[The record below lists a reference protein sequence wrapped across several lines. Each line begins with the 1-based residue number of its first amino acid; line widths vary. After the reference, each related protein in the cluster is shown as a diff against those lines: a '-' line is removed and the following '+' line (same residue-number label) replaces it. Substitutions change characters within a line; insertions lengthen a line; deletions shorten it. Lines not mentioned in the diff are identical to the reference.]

1 MTLSISLHLLASAP
15 HAGKHHPRLLPTLGT
30 EGVIQLH
37 RQLVARVLN
46 LPPLGFSERIFWIED
61 GPDELLE
68 ALAEDNDWMV
78 VGQPVG
84 DLGERMRRIAALGLS
99 ENDAVVLIGQ
109 HCPMLDADYL
119 SAACEALDQ
128 HQAVLGPTE
137 DGRYAL
143 LGLRRVDPR
152 LFESMPWGSDQVL
165 ARTCERLQELE
176 WPHGLLPRLWVLD
189 DPEHLPRLGRLGIK
203 LGTG

>member
-1 MTLSISLHLLASAP
+1 MMLSISLHLLASAP
-15 HAGKHHPRLLPTLGT
+15 QAGKLDPRLIPALGE
-30 EGVIQLH
+30 EGVSRLH

-46 LPPLGFSERIFWIED
+46 LPPMGFSERIFWIED
-61 GPDELLE
+61 GPDEALE

-84 DLGERMRRIAALGLS
+84 DLGERMRRIATLGLS

-119 SAACEALDQ
+119 SAACEALAE

-137 DGRYAL
+137 GGRYML
-143 LGLRRVDPR
+143 LGLRCVHPR
-152 LFESMPWGSDQVL
+152 LFEDMPWGSNQVL
-165 ARTCERLQELE
+165 ARTCERLQQLE
-176 WPHGLLPRLWVLD
+176 WQHGLLPSLWELD
-189 DPEHLPRLGRLGIK
+189 GPEHLPRLSRLGFK
-203 LGTG
+203 LGVA

>member
-1 MTLSISLHLLASAP
+1 MMLSISLHLLASAP
-15 HAGKHHPRLLPTLGT
+15 QADNLHPRLVPALGE
-30 EGVIQLH
+30 EGVSRLH
-37 RQLVARVLN
+37 RQLVARVLK

-61 GPDELLE
+61 GLDETLE

-128 HQAVLGPTE
+128 HKAVLGPTE

-143 LGLRRVDPR
+143 LGLRCIDPR
-152 LFESMPWGSDQVL
+152 LFEAMPWDSNQVL
-165 ARTCERLQELE
+165 ALTCERLQELE
-176 WPHGLLPRLWVLD
+176 WPHGLLPSLWVMD
-189 DPEHLPRLGRLGIK
+189 DPEHLPRLARLGIK
-203 LGTG
+203 PDVA

>member
-15 HAGKHHPRLLPTLGT
+15 QAGNFHPRLVPELGE
-30 EGVIQLH
+30 EGVDRLH

-61 GPDELLE
+61 GPDEALE

-109 HCPMLDADYL
+109 YCPTLDADYL
-119 SAACEALDQ
+119 SAACEALD
-128 HQAVLGPTE
+128 HHHAVLGPTE
-137 DGRYAL
+137 DGRYML
-143 LGLRRVDPR
+143 LGLRLVDPR
-152 LFESMPWGSDQVL
+152 LFEAIPWGSDQVL
-165 ARTCERLQELE
+165 AMTCERLQELE
-176 WPHGLLPRLWVLD
+176 WRHGLLPSLWVLD
-189 DPEHLPRLGRLGIK
+189 SPEHLPRLGRMGIK
-203 LGTG
+203 LGVA

>member
-1 MTLSISLHLLASAP
+1 MTLSISLHLLACAP
-15 HAGKHHPRLLPTLGT
+15 QAGKLDPSLVPALGE
-30 EGVIQLH
+30 EGVSRLH

-46 LPPLGFSERIFWIED
+46 LPPMGFSERIFWIED
-61 GPDELLE
+61 GPDEALE

-119 SAACEALDQ
+119 TAACEALD
-128 HQAVLGPTE
+128 HHHAVLGPTE
-137 DGRYAL
+137 DGRYVL
-143 LGLRRVDPR
+143 LGLRQLDPR
-152 LFESMPWGSDQVL
+152 LFESMPWDSGHL
-165 ARTCERLQELE
+165 LELTCERLQELD
-176 WPHGLLPRLWVLD
+176 WQHGLLPALWVLD
-189 DPEHLPRLGRLGIK
+189 DPGHLPRLGRLGIK
-203 LGTG
+203 LGIA